1 MEKHILR
8 WSYWLGVACFA
19 IAVVWGGL
27 HEVGISS
34 GAEAKPG
41 GIGYMTFYKA
51 GLLFLLTAI
60 ATANY
65 AWGKG
70 QKP

>member
-8 WSYWLGVACFA
+8 WSYWLGVACFV
-19 IAVVWGGL
+19 IALGWRGL
-27 HEVGISS
+27 SLFGFGVFGLKIL
-34 GAEAKPG
+34 GFT
-41 GIGYMTFYKA
+41 TFYKA

-65 AWGKG
+65 AWFKT